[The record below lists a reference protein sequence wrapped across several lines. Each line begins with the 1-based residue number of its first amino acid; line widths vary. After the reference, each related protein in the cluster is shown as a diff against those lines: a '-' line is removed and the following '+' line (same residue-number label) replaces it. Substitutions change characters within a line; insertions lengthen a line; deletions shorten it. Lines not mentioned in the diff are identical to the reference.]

1 MARVGV
7 AGEHGE
13 PHETGCRHLIG
24 VPKSSL
30 GGAALLEKGQM
41 GHWQLGGPRGNL
53 SAGTAER
60 AYLR

>member
-13 PHETGCRHLIG
+13 TGSRYLIG

>member
-1 MARVGV
+1 MRQV
-7 AGEHGE
+7 
-13 PHETGCRHLIG
+13 PDNLTGFPNP
-24 VPKSSL
+24 VW